1 MGVQLKVKGKEF
13 ESLPIVNLL
22 RQGENNADEITIQLP
37 KMHGDLDL
45 STLEYKIYGK
55 NWRGETGSQA
65 LIRRIEG
72 ESVLL
77 SWRVSVDFTGG
88 LDGDIKLVLK
98 GYRAN
103 GDAVIKFVGVTPIH
117 IYRDPAGGEVPP
129 PASEFE
135 QALKEMYL
143 VVDEARQSAQSA
155 ATSERNA
162 QKHAENARESA
173 DNAQKVASH
182 PPVIGSNGNWE
193 LYDKA
198 TGKYVDSGKP
208 SRGERG
214 PQGKPGPQ
222 GIQGEPGATG
232 PIGPRGEP
240 GERGP
245 QGEQGLPG
253 KDGAQG
259 PQGAQ
264 GETGPMG
271 PPGPQGE
278 QGPQGVPGLKGEQGV
293 PGPTGATGPEG
304 KPGKDGL
311 GLPAPTAQDAKKVPM
326 VNPEGNGYELG
337 EVAVDAYTKTESD
350 KRYMPLAAGIK
361 PTASGELITLTDS
374 ADFALQ
380 GLKIYGKSTQDGV
393 PTPENPIPIVSVGE
407 DGSVTLTISDTAEQK
422 QIFPIPTP
430 SGLPGIPVK
439 SGGNYTDS
447 KGQQWVCDEV
457 DFARGKWVQRI
468 QKFVFS
474 ESEYSQKESN
484 GYGFKV
490 FISGEGTQNA
500 ISEFGKIIN
509 VGIGNYGEI
518 RIQDSG
524 WTILFDPDFTHW
536 VDVAAFKKWAADRLT
551 IYYAL
556 AAPIEHDLTPD
567 LIAKFE
573 QLHTYYPTTNLFA
586 SDNAGVEMRYLAD
599 TKLYIDNKLQSLVAQ
614 YHANQAAML
623 SLMPLETQATMIGND
638 TDNILSQEGI

>member
-37 KMHGDLDL
+37 MMHGDLDL

-103 GDAVIKFVGVTPIH
+103 EDAVIKFVGVTPIH

-208 SRGERG
+208 SRGEQG
-214 PQGKPGPQ
+214 PQGNPGPQ
-222 GIQGEPGATG
+222 GIQGEQGATG
-232 PIGPRGEP
+232 PAGPRGEQ
-240 GERGP
+240 GEQGP

-271 PPGPQGE
+271 PPGPEGK
-278 QGPQGVPGLKGEQGV
+278 QGPQGVPGPRGEQGI
-293 PGPTGATGPEG
+293 PGPKGDPGEPGQKGE
-304 KPGKDGL
+304 PGKDGL
-311 GLPAPTAQDAKKVPM
+311 GLPVPTAQDAGKVP
-326 VNPEGNGYELG
+326 VVSKDGDGYKLLTAVELLPKG
-337 EVAVDAYTKTESD
+337 DEVAY
-350 KRYMPLAAGIK
+350 
-361 PTASGELITLTDS
+361 
-374 ADFALQ
+374 
-380 GLKIYGKSTQDGV
+380 
-393 PTPENPIPIVSVGE
+393 
-407 DGSVTLTISDTAEQK
+407 
-422 QIFPIPTP
+422 
-430 SGLPGIPVK
+430 
-439 SGGNYTDS
+439 
-447 KGQQWVCDEV
+447 
-457 DFARGKWVQRI
+457 
-468 QKFVFS
+468 
-474 ESEYSQKESN
+474 
-484 GYGFKV
+484 
-490 FISGEGTQNA
+490 
-500 ISEFGKIIN
+500 
-509 VGIGNYGEI
+509 
-518 RIQDSG
+518 
-524 WTILFDPDFTHW
+524 
-536 VDVAAFKKWAADRLT
+536 
-551 IYYAL
+551 
-556 AAPIEHDLTPD
+556 
-567 LIAKFE
+567 
-573 QLHTYYPTTNLFA
+573 
-586 SDNAGVEMRYLAD
+586 
-599 TKLYIDNKLQSLVAQ
+599 
-614 YHANQAAML
+614 
-623 SLMPLETQATMIGND
+623 
-638 TDNILSQEGI
+638 